1 VISKRST
8 SKRRFI
14 EMFDSDIE
22 ILYSKNG
29 ILPKRSTLVS
39 KYLTAISKR
48 STTDYVIMIKI
59 SGENIGIIE

>member
-1 VISKRST
+1 
-8 SKRRFI
+8 
-14 EMFDSDIE
+14 MFDSDIE
-22 ILYSKNG
+22 ILDSKNG
-29 ILPKRSTLVS
+29 ILSKRSTLVS